1 MRPTKCI
8 RRRGKKGV
16 PHLDPDDPPRC
27 RGNKQR
33 GHGTWDNDRPPV
45 LGVVGR
51 DSGKL
56 RLEVVHRSG
65 RAQLEP
71 RVLAC
76 TVAGTTVYTDEWK
89 AYDRLAECDR
99 PHSTV
104 CHDPRREGGPE
115 FARDDDG
122 DGVREV
128 HCNTLEGTWTGLRNF
143 LRKFRGVS
151 KIYLGQYIAIFE
163 WICNI
168 KAVTQ
173 EFIRTMLTAATNHKL
188 GA

>member
-1 MRPTKCI
+1 MRCI
-8 RRRGKKGV
+8 RPRGKKGV
-16 PHLDPDDPPRC
+16 RHLDPDDPPRR

-56 RLEVVHRSG
+56 RLEVVRCSG
-65 RAQLEP
+65 RADLEP

-76 TVAGTTVYTDEWK
+76 TVPGTMVYTDEWK
-89 AYDRLAECDR
+89 AYDHLAERGR

-115 FARDDDG
+115 FARDDDA

-143 LRKFRGVS
+143 LRQFRGVS
-151 KIYLGQYIAIFE
+151 KKYLGQYVAIFE
-163 WICNI
+163 WICNL
-168 KAVTQ
+168 KTVTEQ
-173 EFIRTMLTAATNHKL
+173 FIRAMLATVTNHKS
-188 GA
+188 GT

>member
-1 MRPTKCI
+1 M
-8 RRRGKKGV
+8 

-56 RLEVVHRSG
+56 RLEVVRRSG

-76 TVAGTTVYTDEWK
+76 TVAGTIVYTDEWK
-89 AYDRLAECDR
+89 AYDRLAEHDR

-173 EFIRTMLTAATNHKL
+173 EFIRAMLTAETNHKF
-188 GA
+188 GP